1 MWTKEMWNSMPNI
14 HKYVKSCEISIDAGT
29 KDTYQNKTRL
39 GGNWDTLITNLK
51 FISTIPN
58 LRKKVSFVVQDSNY
72 IEMTL
77 FAEKMN
83 EIFNNKCKIYFG
95 KITNWGT
102 FSDGEFLL
110 KKVWDENHPEYNL
123 FIEELNK
130 VNKIKN
136 IYHNMNEFINYKKQ
150 NSLL

>member
-1 MWTKEMWNSMPNI
+1 
-14 HKYVKSCEISIDAGT
+14 
-29 KDTYQNKTRL
+29 
-39 GGNWDTLITNLK
+39 
-51 FISTIPN
+51 
-58 LRKKVSFVVQDSNY
+58 
-72 IEMTL
+72 
-77 FAEKMN
+77 MN

-123 FIEELNK
+123 FVEELNK